1 MENNK
6 IRLDNP
12 NRFNVGI
19 ITPEKQYGQN
29 VAPGA
34 FIYVNNDELEYLM
47 STTNLLQRGILRV
60 HGGDEKKQVEE
71 RLNIDSEN
79 NANFMSDEDIRKKLS
94 GNANQ
99 LKKWLGGDVE
109 PFVLERIADIAKT
122 MNLSM
127 SKVQVLQDRIPN
139 YEFIE
144 K

>member
-12 NRFNVGI
+12 NKFNVGI

-29 VAPGA
+29 IAPGA
-34 FIYVNNDELEYLM
+34 FIYVSNDELEYLM

-60 HGGDEKKQVEE
+60 HGEQKKEVEE

-99 LKKWLGGDVE
+99 LKKWLNGDIE

-122 MNLSM
+122 MNLSI

-139 YEFIE
+139 YEFIQ

>member
-1 MENNK
+1 MESNK

-34 FIYVNNDELEYLM
+34 FVYVSNDELEYLM

-60 HGGDEKKQVEE
+60 HGGEEKKQVEE

-94 GNANQ
+94 GNANHQ
-99 LKKWLGGDVE
+99 LIIYYVFEHFAFIKK
-109 PFVLERIADIAKT
+109 
-122 MNLSM
+122 
-127 SKVQVLQDRIPN
+127 SKI
-139 YEFIE
+139 
-144 K
+144 

>member
-1 MENNK
+1 MESNK

-34 FIYVNNDELEYLM
+34 FVYVSNDELEYLM

-60 HGGDEKKQVEE
+60 HGGEEKKQVEE

-99 LKKWLGGDVE
+99 LKKWLGGDIE

>member
-1 MENNK
+1 MENSK

-12 NRFNVGI
+12 NKFNVGI

-29 VAPGA
+29 IAPGA
-34 FIYVNNDELEYLM
+34 FIYVSNDELEYLM
-47 STTNLLQRGILRV
+47 ATTNLLQRGILRV
-60 HGGDEKKQVEE
+60 HGEQKKEVEE

-99 LKKWLGGDVE
+99 LKKWLNGDIE
-109 PFVLERIADIAKT
+109 PFVLERIAYIAKT

-139 YEFIE
+139 YEFIQ

>member
-12 NRFNVGI
+12 NKFNVGI

-29 VAPGA
+29 IAPGA
-34 FIYVNNDELEYLM
+34 FIYVSNDELEYLM

-60 HGGDEKKQVEE
+60 HGEQKKEVEE

-99 LKKWLGGDVE
+99 LKKWLNGDIE

-139 YEFIE
+139 YEFIQ

>member
-1 MENNK
+1 MENSK

-12 NRFNVGI
+12 NKFNVGI

-29 VAPGA
+29 IAPGA
-34 FIYVNNDELEYLM
+34 FIYVSNDELEYLM

-60 HGGDEKKQVEE
+60 HGEQKKEVEE

-94 GNANQ
+94 VNANQ
-99 LKKWLGGDVE
+99 LKKWLNGDIE

-139 YEFIE
+139 YEFIQ

>member
-1 MENNK
+1 MENSK

-12 NRFNVGI
+12 NKFNVGI

-29 VAPGA
+29 IAPGA
-34 FIYVNNDELEYLM
+34 FIYVSNDELEYLM

-60 HGGDEKKQVEE
+60 HGEQKKEVEE

-99 LKKWLGGDVE
+99 LKKWLNGDIE